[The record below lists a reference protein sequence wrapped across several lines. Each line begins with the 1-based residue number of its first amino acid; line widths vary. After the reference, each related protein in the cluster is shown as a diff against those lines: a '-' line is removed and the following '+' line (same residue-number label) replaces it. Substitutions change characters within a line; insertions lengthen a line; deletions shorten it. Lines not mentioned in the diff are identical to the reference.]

1 MLEKLK
7 ELALR
12 QEELEAQLSD
22 PTVYADTGRL
32 REIQRELK
40 ELGPVVEAWR
50 AWKEARSRQSEAEA
64 LLHDPEMKAL
74 AQEELSEARRD
85 LERLEN
91 ELKILLLPRDPND
104 ERNVILEIRSG
115 AGGEEAAIFAGDLLR
130 MYTMYA
136 QRRGWQTEV
145 VSLSR
150 MEQGGVRECAVLIE
164 GEGAYSRLKF
174 ESGVHQVK
182 RVPVTESNG
191 RIQTRTATVAV
202 LPEASEVEVAID
214 PKDLQTD
221 TYRSSGAGGQ
231 HVNKT
236 ESAVRL
242 THLPTGLVVTCQDER
257 SQHKNRE
264 KALRVLQSR
273 LYEREQEKQDA
284 VQASERRNQV
294 GGGYRSEKI
303 RTYRFREGLAVDH
316 RAGVSEARL
325 AAVLDGDL
333 DEMIDALTA
342 ADQAEKLKGGGD
354 G

>member
-22 PTVYADTGRL
+22 PAVYADTGRL

-50 AWKEARSRQSEAEA
+50 AWKEAQSRQSEAEA

-191 RIQTRTATVAV
+191 RIQTSTATVAV

-242 THLPTGLVVTCQDER
+242 THLPTG
-257 SQHKNRE
+257 
-264 KALRVLQSR
+264 LQSR

>member
-1 MLEKLK
+1 MMEKLK

-12 QEELEAQLSD
+12 QEDLEAQLTD
-22 PTVYADTGRL
+22 PSVYGDRERL
-32 REIQRELK
+32 REIRQELK

-50 AWKEARSRQSEAEA
+50 SWKEAQSRQAEAEA
-64 LLHDPEMKAL
+64 LLRDPEMKEL
-74 AQEELSEARRD
+74 AQEELSAARED
-85 LERLEN
+85 LARLEK

-174 ESGVHQVK
+174 ERGVHQVK

-191 RIQTRTATVAV
+191 RIQTSTATVAV
-202 LPEASEVEVAID
+202 LPEASAVEVDID

-284 VQASERRNQV
+284 AQASERRSQV

-303 RTYRFREGLAVDH
+303 RTYRFREGLVVDH
-316 RAGVSEARL
+316 RTGSVEAKL
-325 AAVLDGDL
+325 PAVMDGDL
-333 DEMIDALTA
+333 DELIDALTT
-342 ADQAEKLKGGGD
+342 ADQTERLKGGG